1 MSGGLRESAEHRSRS
16 GAPARTPAA
25 HQADGAAARRS
36 PDDAA
41 HSLAGSPRMVAQ
53 RQRIGEA
60 FGAPLQGKWKE
71 ILGLGGLVLGG
82 VGAVVLA
89 PAAVAGVVATGVTAA
104 VLGTTGYLVG
114 RGLDASPAPRDS
126 AGEDSGALLSDTA
139 TRSTDTTGGT
149 SDKASTSKPAS
160 KEPSRESG
168 PTPLPK
174 DTSSRQPVKFDGG
187 QVARFVGFVDPRRYG
202 SLGKF
207 MIAAKV
213 EFLSESEVS
222 ETDWNLNR
230 AAIQERAARYFSKEE
245 EGERERD
252 RTGEKAPSVSVPRPY
267 DFRDSSTWTIQA
279 VHSPNGTGWH
289 AVNVGPHDQLYLDA
303 LRRGELTNNSTAAS
317 PVVGVRYHAHMVN
330 NGGGGIAFYYEHTGG
345 SSVRPVIYDWA
356 TTRTANNYHWV
367 QARTTS
373 NTAP

>member
-1 MSGGLRESAEHRSRS
+1 
-16 GAPARTPAA
+16 
-25 HQADGAAARRS
+25 
-36 PDDAA
+36 
-41 HSLAGSPRMVAQ
+41 MVAQ

-82 VGAVVLA
+82 VGAVALA

-114 RGLDASPAPRDS
+114 RGLDATPAPRDS
-126 AGEDSGALLSDTA
+126 GGQGSGAVRSDTA
-139 TRSTDTTGGT
+139 TRGTDATGGT
-149 SDKASTSKPAS
+149 SDKPSTGKPGKPAS

-168 PTPLPK
+168 QTAPPQ
-174 DTSSRQPVKFDGG
+174 DTSSRQPVRFDGSR
-187 QVARFVGFVDPRRYG
+187 VASFVDPRKYS

-222 ETDWNLNR
+222 EADWNLNR
-230 AAIQERAARYFSKEE
+230 AAIQERATRYFSKEE
-245 EGERERD
+245 EGERGRD
-252 RTGEKAPSVSVPRPY
+252 KTDEKAPSASVPRPY
-267 DFRDSSTWTIQA
+267 DFRDSSTWMVQE

-289 AVNVGPHDQLYLDA
+289 AVNVGPHDHLYLDA
-303 LRRGELTNNSTAAS
+303 LRRGELTTNSVAAS

-330 NGGGGIAFYYEHTGG
+330 NGGGIAFYYEHTGG
-345 SSVRPVIYDWA
+345 SNVRPVIYDWA